1 MSRLRIVHA
10 IIPIIFLAFPT
21 VGTARIEVDFAK
33 PDVSYSATRVMQV
46 EQGTYRQRFHYVPQ
60 KTRSEMTTGGRDVVT
75 ITRDDLSVIW
85 VFIDPTTYLETSM
98 DDLEA
103 YGDRTAGS
111 PDAMEVT
118 EYTEVGRET
127 MNGLE
132 TTKYRVRAEDADGDE
147 MIGHFW
153 VTDERVPVR
162 MEMDFQLET
171 EDRRSTIV
179 VWLED
184 LAVGPQDA
192 ALFEVPANAQKID
205 MAGIPG
211 FGDGSFQDQLKQS
224 ASDGVSQGAN
234 EAVKETARDRVK
246 DGMKKGLKK
255 LFGG

>member
-10 IIPIIFLAFPT
+10 IIPIVLLALPT
-21 VGTARIEVDFAK
+21 AGTARVEVDFAK
-33 PDVSYSATRVMQV
+33 PDVSYSATRVMQI

-85 VFIDPTTYLETSM
+85 VFIDPNTYLETSM
-98 DDLEA
+98 DDPET

-127 MNGLE
+127 VNGFE

-147 MIGHFW
+147 MLGHFW

-184 LAVGPQDA
+184 LVIGPQDA

-211 FGDGSFQDQLKQS
+211 FSDGSFQEQLKQS